1 MRRAAMARAAYESG
15 DLSSVR
21 GDCLGR
27 QCFQRHRN
35 PPEARTPIRLMIRR
49 AHRLQKGRRHAREE
63 RHHQRNAG
71 ADPGLLPL
79 SVGWRGGSAG
89 DGARG
94 LRPRSPAAPGAPSM
108 GGDRFPDHALCLH
121 RACLCRHRW
130 RWAFWPILVAFL
142 PADFGAG
149 GHLQPMGVLH
159 TSTPTWYVPSQGS
172 SAWFSSI
179 ALATLPGYRAAASGS
194 LLMVATAEAR
204 WEACQQGQWPPDGR
218 TPAAA
223 ALSADTP
230 GICRRVVRSVT
241 PTSALTG
248 WSARGSRPS
257 ATPATWT
264 RW

>member
-1 MRRAAMARAAYESG
+1 MARPAYESG

-130 RWAFWPILVAFL
+130 RWAFWLILVAFL
-142 PADFGAG
+142 
-149 GHLQPMGVLH
+149 
-159 TSTPTWYVPSQGS
+159 T
-172 SAWFSSI
+172 
-179 ALATLPGYRAAASGS
+179 
-194 LLMVATAEAR
+194 
-204 WEACQQGQWPPDGR
+204 GR
-218 TPAAA
+218 
-223 ALSADTP
+223 LR
-230 GICRRVVRSVT
+230 CRRPLAAHRCPAHEYADLVRAV
-241 PTSALTG
+241 PGLIGLVQLHRACHAGRL
-248 WSARGSRPS
+248 SRCGVWEPS
-257 ATPATWT
+257 EG
-264 RW
+264 RDC

>member
-1 MRRAAMARAAYESG
+1 MRLAVTSRAAYESG
-15 DLSSVR
+15 DLSSGR

-27 QCFQRHRN
+27 QCSQWHRN
-35 PPEARTPIRLMIRR
+35 PPEARTPIRLVICR
-49 AHRLQKGRRHAREE
+49 AYRLQKGRRHAREE
-63 RHHQRNAG
+63 RLHPRNAG

-79 SVGWRGGSAG
+79 GVGWRGGSACG
-89 DGARG
+89 GARG
-94 LRPRSPAAPGAPSM
+94 LRSGSPAASGAFD
-108 GGDRFPDHALCLH
+108 GGDRLPDHALCLH

-130 RWAFWPILVAFL
+130 RWAFWLILVAFL
-142 PADFGAG
+142 PADGGAG

-179 ALATLPGYRAAASGS
+179 ALAMLAGYRAAASES
-194 LLMVATAEAR
+194 LLRVATAEAR